1 MKQDQKEIRNARR
14 EKNRGITA
22 EEKWNVL
29 FRINESIQ
37 QGMTREKA
45 SSIVWIEGWKN
56 VNLPANYM
64 TNIWVNKFA

>member
-45 SSIVWIEGWKN
+45 SSIVEAWKN
-56 VNLPANYM
+56 M